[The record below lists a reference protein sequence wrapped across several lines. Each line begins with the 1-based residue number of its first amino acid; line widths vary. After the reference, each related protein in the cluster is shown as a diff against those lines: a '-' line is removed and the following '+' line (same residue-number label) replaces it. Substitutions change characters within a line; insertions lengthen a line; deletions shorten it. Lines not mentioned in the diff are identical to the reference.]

1 MRTKTRDSKS
11 RQAMRR
17 QSRFYFTVSPTVVL
31 WATELP
37 VAVTV
42 KCEFPVAAPADLVR
56 VIVDDPFPGA
66 LSVFGLKL
74 AVMPDGNPETAKLIE
89 EPNPPRTA
97 AASFTAPLL
106 LELTVTVLTLDETVN
121 PCTFS

>member
-1 MRTKTRDSKS
+1 MISALNKMRQPRLRLIKKQMSAGKWFDEGKEIRDSKS

-56 VIVDDPFPGA
+56 VIVD
-66 LSVFGLKL
+66 
-74 AVMPDGNPETAKLIE
+74 
-89 EPNPPRTA
+89 
-97 AASFTAPLL
+97 ASPARQAF
-106 LELTVTVLTLDETVN
+106 LD
-121 PCTFS
+121 